1 MYDPIKNV
9 AMRDV
14 RSNQDVVM
22 RDVRSNKNVAMRD
35 VRSNQEWNVA
45 WGVGWL
51 TDCLIK
57 VKHLEK
63 VIHSN
68 RGCSIKVNVKVT

>member
-1 MYDPIKNV
+1 MEKIISLEMYDSIKNV
-9 AMRDV
+9 AMRV
-14 RSNQDVVM
+14 R
-22 RDVRSNKNVAMRD
+22 R
-35 VRSNQEWNVA
+35 
-45 WGVGWL
+45 L

-68 RGCSIKVNVKVT
+68 RGCSTKVNVKVT